1 MDWLKKF
8 KVGSRCIYTTGMGQL
23 VILSFLKLTNPKL
36 EEEEPLKTL
45 NMTTTTTTTN
55 YKTALRKLGLCFPNP
70 HSAL

>member
-1 MDWLKKF
+1 
-8 KVGSRCIYTTGMGQL
+8 MGQL

-45 NMTTTTTTTN
+45 NMTTTTTNYN
-55 YKTALRKLGLCFPNP
+55 YKTALMKLALCFPNP